1 MTNFHSRNFVE
12 FGTSKGLWDHSQDSS
27 HRCSW
32 GTMHY
37 FRSIVPRL
45 RAVLLLRDT
54 QTSIYVVDEFLF
66 SFVLCM
72 ILYDNEYKSKENK
85 N

>member
-37 FRSIVPRL
+37 FAFSRRSIVPRL
-45 RAVLLLRDT
+45 RTVLLLRDT

-72 ILYDNEYKSKENK
+72 ILYDTKENK